1 MMELGVIFG
10 SRASEHDV
18 SIISGLQILENADK
32 GKYHAFPIYIA
43 RSGAWY
49 VGEPLRDVKTYR
61 DFDPQQKGLT
71 RVFLPPEP
79 GHNALYSFGSGLFG
93 KTQRV
98 CGLDCAILALH
109 GMHGED
115 GTVQGLMELADI
127 PYSSCGLVGSAVGM
141 DKIVMKAVFK
151 SMGLPVLP
159 AYIATGRN
167 GSRIPRRC

>member
-79 GHNALYSFGSGLFG
+79 GHNALYSLAAGFSARPSGYAGWIAPFWPS
-93 KTQRV
+93 
-98 CGLDCAILALH
+98 
-109 GMHGED
+109 
-115 GTVQGLMELADI
+115 ME
-127 PYSSCGLVGSAVGM
+127 C
-141 DKIVMKAVFK
+141 
-151 SMGLPVLP
+151 MGRT
-159 AYIATGRN
+159 A
-167 GSRIPRRC
+167 RCRA

>member
-79 GHNALYSFGSGLFG
+79 GHNALYSFGGGLFG
-93 KTQRV
+93 KLPAQHSRY
-98 CGLDCAILALH
+98 AALCR
-109 GMHGED
+109 G
-115 GTVQGLMELADI
+115 GTV
-127 PYSSCGLVGSAVGM
+127 
-141 DKIVMKAVFK
+141 
-151 SMGLPVLP
+151 
-159 AYIATGRN
+159 
-167 GSRIPRRC
+167 

>member
-32 GKYHAFPIYIA
+32 SKYHAFPIYIA

-71 RVFLPPEP
+71 RVFCPRSPAITP
-79 GHNALYSFGSGLFG
+79 CIALAAAF
-93 KTQRV
+93 
-98 CGLDCAILALH
+98 LAR
-109 GMHGED
+109 
-115 GTVQGLMELADI
+115 
-127 PYSSCGLVGSAVGM
+127 PSGSAGW
-141 DKIVMKAVFK
+141 IAP
-151 SMGLPVLP
+151 SWPSTGCMGRT
-159 AYIATGRN
+159 A
-167 GSRIPRRC
+167 RCRG

>member
-71 RVFLPPEP
+71 RATTPCI
-79 GHNALYSFGSGLFG
+79 ALAAGFSARPSGYAGWIAPFWPS
-93 KTQRV
+93 
-98 CGLDCAILALH
+98 
-109 GMHGED
+109 
-115 GTVQGLMELADI
+115 ME
-127 PYSSCGLVGSAVGM
+127 C
-141 DKIVMKAVFK
+141 
-151 SMGLPVLP
+151 MGRT
-159 AYIATGRN
+159 A
-167 GSRIPRRC
+167 RCRA